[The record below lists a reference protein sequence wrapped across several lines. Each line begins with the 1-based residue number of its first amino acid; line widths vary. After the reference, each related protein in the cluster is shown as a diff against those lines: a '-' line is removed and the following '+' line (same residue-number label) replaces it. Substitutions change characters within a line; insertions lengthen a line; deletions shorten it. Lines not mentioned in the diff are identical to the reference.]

1 MKHTQLRNKEMM
13 DSLGKYIGQIVLL
26 NVSFRNSS
34 HQQKSGKI
42 LLKQI
47 KELKLSV
54 SSSV

>member
-13 DSLGKYIGQIVLL
+13 DPLRKYIGQIVLL

-42 LLKQI
+42 LLKQM

>member
-1 MKHTQLRNKEMM
+1 MKHTQLRNKEVM
-13 DSLGKYIGQIVLL
+13 DPLGKYIGQIVLL

-42 LLKQI
+42 LLKQM